1 MNPTEIEAALE
12 GILKATGGAGHAG
25 AGPRARL
32 PASPMS

>member
-12 GILKATGGAGHAG
+12 GILKATGGAG
-25 AGPRARL
+25 PRARL